1 MPRHF
6 REFVRSQHSPG
17 VIVVPQHLPLGEVAD
32 DLILIW
38 TATEAEEWTDR
49 IVYLPI

>member
-6 REFVRSQHSPG
+6 AEFVRSQHSPG
-17 VIVVPQHLPLGEVAD
+17 VIIVAQHLPLRQAAD

-38 TATEAEEWTDR
+38 TATDADEWIDR
-49 IVYLPI
+49 IAFLPI